1 MVTDKIKELA
11 AAKARVTE
19 LEASIA
25 AELRSELASLPAR
38 YGFDDA
44 KSFLTAVQAA
54 SGKRRGRKPGAVKA
68 AAPKRRKRAKITDAT
83 RADVKKLTSEGES
96 GPEIAK
102 ALGISE
108 QSVFNVRKALG
119 LTRKS
124 K

>member
-25 AELRSELASLPAR
+25 GELRSELASLPAR

-54 SGKRRGRKPGAVKA
+54 SGKRRGRKPGAGKA

-83 RADVKKLTSEGES
+83 RAEVKKLTSEGKS

-102 ALGISE
+102 VLGISE

-119 LTRKS
+119 LTRKG

>member
-1 MVTDKIKELA
+1 MVTDKIEELA

-38 YGFDDA
+38 YGFEDA

-54 SGKRRGRKPGAVKA
+54 SGKRRGRKPGAAKA

-83 RADVKKLTSEGES
+83 RAEVKKLTSEGKS
-96 GPEIAK
+96 GPKIAK

-119 LTRKS
+119 LTRKR

>member
-11 AAKARVTE
+11 AAKAKVTE

-54 SGKRRGRKPGAVKA
+54 SGKRRGRKPGAAKA
-68 AAPKRRKRAKITDAT
+68 AARKRRKRAKITDAM
-83 RADVKKLTSEGES
+83 RAEVKKLTGEGES

-119 LTRKS
+119 LTRKR